1 MRFFQDKN
9 KFIKIITFCFIFYF
23 VIKVSLVLVENSI
36 LSIVKSPKFHDFLIE
51 QLEYHINRYA
61 EQLESNPNRQVIVQ
75 DSLKKILEKY
85 SPILHDLK
93 K

>member
-1 MRFFQDKN
+1 MRIFQDKN
-9 KFIKIITFCFIFYF
+9 KFIKIITYCFIFYF

-36 LSIVKSPKFHDFLIE
+36 LSIVKSPKFHNFLIE

-61 EQLESNPNRQVIVQ
+61 EELENNPNRQVIIQ
-75 DSLKKILEKY
+75 DSLRKIFEKY
-85 SPILHDLK
+85 SPIFHDLK